1 MPSGLNRL
9 KSKVNNLNAEKRK
22 PVATYLKKLSDVAD
36 KEVV

>member
-9 KSKVNNLNAEKRK
+9 KSKVNNLDTDKRK
-22 PVATYLKKLSDVAD
+22 PVATLLKKLSDVAD